1 MYKFLPLMLILLL
14 TACNQEE
21 KVQQVIIPDAQ
32 LQALQ
37 KAKNMQSEF
46 VKAQQKRDL
55 QYKEQ
60 GL

>member
-1 MYKFLPLMLILLL
+1 MQKFYPLMLILLL
-14 TACNQEE
+14 TACNEE
-21 KVQQVIIPDAQ
+21 KKTQQVIIPDAQ

-37 KAKNMQSEF
+37 KANNMQSEL
-46 VKAQQKRDL
+46 VKAQQNRDL